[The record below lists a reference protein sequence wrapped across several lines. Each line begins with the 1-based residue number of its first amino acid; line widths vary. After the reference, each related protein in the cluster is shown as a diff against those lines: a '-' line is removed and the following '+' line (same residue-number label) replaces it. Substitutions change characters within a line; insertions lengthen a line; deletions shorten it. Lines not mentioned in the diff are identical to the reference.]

1 MKNKKKSEGKI
12 KSKDKCGCAVSCESE
27 EIIKGFSHQGKQYV
41 IPLLQKV
48 QEQDGYISE
57 ETMDLV
63 SEKLGVPVSQVYAI
77 TTFYSYFRLQPIGK
91 HLVRPCRGT
100 ACHVK
105 GSKRII
111 EKIKEHLDLK
121 GDIDTTADN
130 QFTVAPVACLGT
142 CGLAP
147 VMMIGN
153 NVYGNLNEENAGKI
167 IDRLKS

>member
-1 MKNKKKSEGKI
+1 MKKKTKVPADN
-12 KSKDKCGCAVSCESE
+12 KSKK
-27 EIIKGFSHQGKQYV
+27 IIEKFSHQGRQYV

-57 ETMDLV
+57 ETMDLI

-111 EKIKEHLDLK
+111 EKIKDHLGLT

-130 QFTVAPVACLGT
+130 QFTVVPVACLGT

-153 NVYGNLNEENAGKI
+153 NVYGNLNEENAGKV
-167 IDRLKS
+167 IDRLKR

>member
-1 MKNKKKSEGKI
+1 MKSKKKTEI
-12 KSKDKCGCAVSCESE
+12 KSKIKDKRKSK
-27 EIIKGFSHQGKQYV
+27 EIIEKFLHQGKQYV

-57 ETMDLV
+57 ETMDLISV
-63 SEKLGVPVSQVYAI
+63 KLGVPVSQVYAI
-77 TTFYSYFRLQPIGK
+77 ATFYSYFRLQPIGK
-91 HLVRPCRGT
+91 HLIRPCRGT

-111 EKIKEHLDLK
+111 EKIKDHLDLT

-167 IDRLKS
+167 IDRLKR